1 MFTTLSR
8 AVWPTANSRNPNAFD
23 RSSDFCFACTLR
35 ACQPATIIAIAAAN
49 PITTSKV
56 VNVFRILMVLFP
68 LTVVRSGLERIHS
81 VFLGGG
87 SFVGLVF
94 FAIKGALYVSLYS
107 KMGTEG
113 SYYHSEFFLKDL
125 VDCFFGGLKGRSTN

>member
-1 MFTTLSR
+1 
-8 AVWPTANSRNPNAFD
+8 
-23 RSSDFCFACTLR
+23 
-35 ACQPATIIAIAAAN
+35 
-49 PITTSKV
+49 
-56 VNVFRILMVLFP
+56 MVLFP

-94 FAIKGALYVSLYS
+94 FAIKGALYVLLYS